1 MSPISLGPNRIG
13 HFDGAIDVYSACRL
27 ELRLARTV
35 GDEQRDHLGRYAD
48 AELGHLLRR
57 RGEHRVIAAQL
68 GEPESDSRPG
78 ELHPGCYGSLVAGDE
93 VGLRAAPI
101 ASVKRGTGAKH
112 ARPDPGDGV
121 VEPRERAGVAFA
133 VRGARADQ
141 REAAEQVLVLDANA
155 RDAEQQ
161 RSRQALEVL
170 AQRNLV
176 GGLAGVKRDLDTA
189 GRFDAISGRDRVTNG
204 QHKIAALW
212 RQLRALGAPA
222 LLLAAACAVVVVMF
236 ATNTDMGGDPHAV
249 RGDGKYRPV
258 LARGDGHMLYLMAR
272 STALDGDWRFDNDL
286 ARFGDPWNEPRT
298 KTGRKSIV
306 HPIGPALVWTPLI
319 WIAQGGAVV
328 VNAFGADVPLHGYTS
343 WHQRFVF
350 LSSALFACGAVL
362 LGWRFARRLLGGRWA
377 ATYAAVAVLL
387 GTSLTYYATYMPSYS
402 HAMDAFTCA
411 AFLAY
416 WIATLGSTRLRRWLV
431 LGVLLG
437 IAMLVRVQALAFGI
451 VLVVEVVAQLARRQT
466 RSGGAWLAT
475 ARTWVGGGC
484 ITLVTALIVFTPQL
498 LEWHIVFGRIT
509 ELPQGAKYTRFEA
522 PMIAELLWSAR
533 NGWFTTTP
541 LAYAGVVG
549 LFLLPRQARVVAVGL
564 IAAVAIQVYLNS
576 TIVDWWGSASFG
588 QRRLCSVTF
597 ALVIGLAAL
606 LWRAGRL
613 IGARPRARR
622 FAHAA
627 AIAVLGVF
635 VAWNLSSVYRLRGGQ
650 AAPSERT
657 ASCCGRFPPFA
668 RGAAQWLYDRIGN
681 PFQFPA
687 NAVFALLHDVPL
699 ARWDQTVGDYP
710 LVPPF
715 GAFRD
720 NKLVGQRGVWR
731 VGSPHRASWL
741 VGGWSAPQSDDRPF
755 RYLTASEA
763 TVLVPNLMPEPQR
776 YEVWMRASAETD
788 VALLWNEDRV
798 ASARLTTTWTAVTF
812 ELRAPALHTNE
823 LTVRKLAASDA
834 RVDVADI
841 EVELR

>member
-1 MSPISLGPNRIG
+1 MEKL
-13 HFDGAIDVYSACRL
+13 
-27 ELRLARTV
+27 
-35 GDEQRDHLGRYAD
+35 
-48 AELGHLLRR
+48 
-57 RGEHRVIAAQL
+57 
-68 GEPESDSRPG
+68 
-78 ELHPGCYGSLVAGDE
+78 
-93 VGLRAAPI
+93 
-101 ASVKRGTGAKH
+101 
-112 ARPDPGDGV
+112 
-121 VEPRERAGVAFA
+121 
-133 VRGARADQ
+133 
-141 REAAEQVLVLDANA
+141 
-155 RDAEQQ
+155 
-161 RSRQALEVL
+161 
-170 AQRNLV
+170 
-176 GGLAGVKRDLDTA
+176 
-189 GRFDAISGRDRVTNG
+189 
-204 QHKIAALW
+204 AALW
-212 RQLRALGAPA
+212 KKLRGLGAPGV
-222 LLLAAACAVVVVMF
+222 LLAAACAVVVVMF
-236 ATNTDMGGDPHAV
+236 ATNTDMDGQPNAV

-258 LARGDGHMLYLMAR
+258 LARGDGHMLYLIAR
-272 STALDGDWRFDNDL
+272 STALDGDWHFDNDL
-286 ARFGDPWNEPRT
+286 ARFGDPWGEPRT

-319 WIAQGGAVV
+319 WVAQGGAVV
-328 VNAFGADVPLHGYTS
+328 ANAAGAQVPLHGYTL

-362 LGWRFARRLLGGRWA
+362 LGWRFACRLLGGRWA

-416 WIATLGSTRLRRWLV
+416 WIATLGTTRLRRWLV

-437 IAMLVRVQALAFGI
+437 VAMLVRVQALALGI
-451 VLVVEVVAQLARRQT
+451 VLVVEVIAQLARREART
-466 RSGGAWLAT
+466 GGAWLAS

-484 ITLVTALIVFTPQL
+484 ITLVTALVVFIPQL
-498 LEWHIVFGRIT
+498 VEWHIVFGRIT

-541 LAYAGVVG
+541 IAYAGVVG

-597 ALVIGLAAL
+597 PLVIGFAAL

-613 IGARPRARR
+613 IGQRPLARR

-627 AIAVLGVF
+627 VIAVLGIF
-635 VAWNLSSVYRLRGGQ
+635 IAWNLNSVRRLRGGKS
-650 AAPSERT
+650 APTERV
-657 ASCCGRFPPFA
+657 ASCCSRVPAFA
-668 RGAAQWLYDRIGN
+668 RGAAQWIYDRIGN

-699 ARWDQTVGDYP
+699 SRWDQTVGDYP
-710 LVPPF
+710 LVPAF
-715 GAFRD
+715 GFVRD
-720 NKLVGQRGVWR
+720 NKLAGQRGVWR
-731 VGSPHRASWL
+731 VGSPHRGPWL
-741 VGGWSAPQSDDRPF
+741 LRGWSAPQHDDRPF
-755 RYLTASEA
+755 RHLTATEA
-763 TVLVPNLMPEPQR
+763 TVLVPNLMPEPQLVT
-776 YEVWMRASAETD
+776 VWMRASADTE
-788 VALLWNEDRV
+788 VVVLWNGDRV
-798 ASARLTTTWTAVTF
+798 ASARLTSAWTAVAF
-812 ELRAPALHTNE
+812 ELRAPALHSNE
-823 LTVRKLAASDA
+823 LTVRKVAASDA